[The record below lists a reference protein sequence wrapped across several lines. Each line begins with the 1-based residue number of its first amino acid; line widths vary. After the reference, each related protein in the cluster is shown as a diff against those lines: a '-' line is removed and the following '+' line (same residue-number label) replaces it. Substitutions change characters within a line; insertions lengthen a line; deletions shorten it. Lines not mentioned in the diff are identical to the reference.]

1 MQGEHKD
8 EEFKNVPGLQV
19 KQAVVL
25 IHVKQVGLQDVQLEP
40 K

>member
-1 MQGEHKD
+1 LGLLENGQGQHKD

-25 IHVKQVGLQDVQLEP
+25 I
-40 K
+40 